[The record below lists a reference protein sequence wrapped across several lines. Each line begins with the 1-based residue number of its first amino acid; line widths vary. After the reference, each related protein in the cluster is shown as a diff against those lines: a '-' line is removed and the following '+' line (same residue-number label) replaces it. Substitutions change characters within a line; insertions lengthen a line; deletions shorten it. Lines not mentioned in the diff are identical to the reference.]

1 MVNVDPEMQEMVSML
16 KKMKSEAEAEVQQEA
31 ASIRQVK
38 KRALD
43 PEGEGK
49 ERKSKVPRIPCE
61 YDSEQ
66 EVGGQAK

>member
-1 MVNVDPEMQEMVSML
+1 MVTVDPEVQEMMSMF
-16 KKMKSEAEAEVQQEA
+16 KKLKSEAEAEVQQKA

-38 KRALD
+38 KRALE
-43 PEGEGK
+43 PEGEEK

-61 YDSEQ
+61 YDSEE